1 MGRDCPN
8 ISALSVQ
15 AIFMSTTLKLSIE
28 EYNCMV
34 EMGAFD
40 HLNRSI
46 ELVRGEI
53 REMNPAGPLHNDL
66 IAFLTDWSYQTTD
79 RSRIRITVQAGLE
92 LAGQQS
98 CPEPDLLWL
107 RAGRYRDRHPT
118 AADVKLAIE
127 VSDSSLIKDLGEKVP
142 LYAEAGIPE
151 CWIVDALGQCIYVY
165 RNPIQGRYAL
175 PEIAKITDRL
185 APQEPCLTPLDLGAI
200 FS

>member
-8 ISALSVQ
+8 IIGLSAQ
-15 AIFMSTTLKLSIE
+15 AISMSTTLKLSVE
-28 EYNCMV
+28 EYNRMV
-34 EMGAFD
+34 EMGAFN
-40 HLNRSI
+40 HLNRSV

-66 IAFLTDWSYQTTD
+66 IAFLTDWSFQTTD
-79 RSRIRITVQAGLE
+79 RNRIRITVQAGLE

-127 VSDSSLIKDLGEKVP
+127 VSDTSLLKDLGEKVP

-151 CWIVDALGQCIYVY
+151 CWIVDAMGQCIYVY
-165 RNPIQGRYAL
+165 RNPFQGRYAL

-185 APQEPCLTPLDLGAI
+185 SPQEPCLTPLDLGDL